1 MAGWGGA
8 RNGGLARVAALG
20 GAVAM
25 VAATLGGCGGPS
37 GSPAATLSRFLSAWN
52 RNDGAAM
59 ASLVDRPAPGFGATL
74 GSYTAGLQATSAV
87 HRAGKVTSQAGH
99 RTAQVS
105 STYQLPKVGPWTVTT
120 TAELVERSGRWKV
133 LWSPSIVAPGLQPG
147 QHLEADYSWAPR
159 AAILGAGGT
168 PLTGDADQVDVGVE
182 GSRIKDPAAL
192 TQVLEAA
199 GAPASTVS
207 SALAAAAAHPTFF
220 EPVLELSDAA
230 YAALGGN
237 GGNLHATPGTVFRH
251 VTVRAAVTPGLASG
265 LVGSVGPITADELKK
280 LGPPYSSSSVVG
292 QTGLEAA
299 YEQQLAGQPG
309 ATVKVVAG
317 TGRASATLAS
327 LPPKPGTP
335 VTTGVDPAIQRAA
348 EAALASLG
356 PAQAPVPAGTNQGN
370 AVALVAVSVDKDQI
384 LAAANLAEASSFDP
398 ALAGEF
404 PPGSTFKL
412 VTSSALFGA
421 GLGPSSP
428 ASCPPSA
435 TVDGENFHNAEG
447 DQPVATLAQAFTE
460 SCNTAFVQLAT
471 AHLQPSSLPTAAAEF
486 GLGTPFRMG
495 LPAFSGKV
503 PTPKDNADLA
513 AASIGQDS
521 VLVSPLAMAMVAA
534 AVGSGTAHLPRLVA
548 GTPDDSDPG
557 RPLPTAVVDQLR
569 PMMASVVTAGTAAN
583 TGLPAGTYAKTGTA
597 EYGSGPKLPVDAWLV
612 GYHANVAFAMVVQ
625 NSKADGGPTDGPVV
639 ARFLSALPVPGG

>member
-1 MAGWGGA
+1 
-8 RNGGLARVAALG
+8 
-20 GAVAM
+20 M
-25 VAATLGGCGGPS
+25 VAATLGGCGGSS
-37 GSPAATLSRFLSAWN
+37 GSPSATLAAFLSDWT
-52 RNDGAAM
+52 RGDGAAM
-59 ASLVDRPAPGFGATL
+59 ASRVDRPAPGFASAV

-120 TAELVERSGRWKV
+120 TVELVERSGRWKV

-147 QHLEADYSWAPR
+147 QHLEAVYSWAPR

-168 PLTGDADQVDVGVE
+168 PLTEDADQVDVGVE
-182 GSRIKDPAAL
+182 GSRIKDPVAL

-207 SALAAAAAHPTFF
+207 SALAAASAHPTFF
-220 EPVLELSDAA
+220 EPVLEISDAA
-230 YAALGGN
+230 YARLGGN
-237 GGNLHATPGTVFRH
+237 NGTLHATPGTVFRH
-251 VTVRAAVTPGLASG
+251 VTARTAVTPGLASG
-265 LVGSVGPITADELKK
+265 LVGSVGPITSQELKG
-280 LGPPYSSSSVVG
+280 LGAPYSTSSIVG

-299 YEQQLAGQPG
+299 NQQQLAGQPG
-309 ATVKVVAG
+309 ATVQVVGGSGQAMK
-317 TGRASATLAS
+317 TLAS
-327 LPPKPGTP
+327 FPPKPGTP
-335 VTTGVDPAIQRAA
+335 VATGVDPAVQRAA
-348 EAALASLG
+348 EAALATLG
-356 PAQAPVPAGTNQGN
+356 PAQAPAPPGGSAGN
-370 AVALVAVSVDKDQI
+370 AVVLVAVSVDKDQI
-384 LAAANLAEASSFDP
+384 LAAANLPLTSTFDP
-398 ALAGEF
+398 ALEGEF

-412 VTSSALFGA
+412 ITSTALFGA

-435 TVDGENFHNAEG
+435 DIDGEQFHNAEG
-447 DQPVATLAQAFTE
+447 DQPVTTLAQAFTE
-460 SCNTAFVQLAT
+460 SCNTAFVQLA
-471 AHLQPSSLPTAAAEF
+471 AGHLQPSSLPSAAAEF

-495 LPAFSGKV
+495 LAAFSGKV

-548 GTPDDSDPG
+548 GTPDDGDTG
-557 RPLPTAVVDQLR
+557 RPIPTSVVEQIR
-569 PMMASVVTAGTAAN
+569 PMMASVVTSGTAAN

-597 EYGSGPKLPVDAWLV
+597 EYGSGPNLPVDAWLV
-612 GYHANVAFAMVVQ
+612 GYHGNVAFAMVVQ

-639 ARFLSALPVPGG
+639 ARFLSALPAAAG